1 MLLVYKGGSKMKV
14 VVNHNNCIGC
24 GACESICP
32 EIFQINDEGLSSVI
46 GKEED
51 FNNFKDE
58 IQDAVDSCPTSAIEC
73 DTNEDTANEE

>member
-1 MLLVYKGGSKMKV
+1 MKV

-32 EIFQINDEGLSSVI
+32 EVFQINDEGLSSVI

-58 IQDAVDSCPTSAIEC
+58 IQDAVDSCPTSAIEYGAEEVSEEVQEE
-73 DTNEDTANEE
+73 TNEE